1 LTAFSSG
8 SSTGVRIPLVIKYKR
23 HSPGFVIG
31 FHSPADRG
39 TVETVDELLALD
51 WVRVW
56 ETGHQEEDDPNRFE
70 YFCRSSDGVSDLLM
84 VQMKGSYWVVA
95 EVSGDLA
102 EFQRRFPKIALQPAS
117 RPDEPT
123 RHHG

>member
-1 LTAFSSG
+1 MDGRFWVTAEAG
-8 SSTGVRIPLVIKYKR
+8 GGVEFLLIKYKR

-31 FHSPADRG
+31 FRSLADRG

-56 ETGHQEEDDPNRFE
+56 ETEHQEEDDPNHFE
-70 YFCRSSDGVSDLLM
+70 YFCRSGDGVSDLLM
-84 VQMKGSYWVVA
+84 VQMQGSYWVVA

-102 EFQRRFPKIALQPAS
+102 EFRRSFPQIVLP
-117 RPDEPT
+117 RE
-123 RHHG
+123 